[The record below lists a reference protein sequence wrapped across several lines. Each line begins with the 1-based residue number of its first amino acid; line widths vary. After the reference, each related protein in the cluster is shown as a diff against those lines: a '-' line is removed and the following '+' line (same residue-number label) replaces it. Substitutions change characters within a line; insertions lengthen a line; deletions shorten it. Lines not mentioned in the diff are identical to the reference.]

1 MADLYSKWPHTSKDD
16 ILTILSARQTPTA
29 LIVFQSLEGM
39 EENHGRCRSTLH
51 NLYRNLALE
60 NFVGIDDQFKTLGC
74 CKNYRLNYVAA
85 KVCCQIDANR
95 AGNSSN
101 PEEAGVNKYRIFAED
116 YLQKAIPLSARVKI
130 YHDVN
135 GSWLYPTYAA
145 LLGVPPIVFKRSSS
159 GMTSLFARLSK
170 RTATDNNTK

>member
-1 MADLYSKWPHTSKDD
+1 MIK
-16 ILTILSARQTPTA
+16 LTGCFI
-29 LIVFQSLEGM
+29 
-39 EENHGRCRSTLH
+39 GRLFE
-51 NLYRNLALE
+51 A
-60 NFVGIDDQFKTLGC
+60 
-74 CKNYRLNYVAA
+74 
-85 KVCCQIDANR
+85 
-95 AGNSSN
+95 SS
-101 PEEAGVNKYRIFAED
+101 
-116 YLQKAIPLSARVKI
+116 SARVKI